1 MASSS
6 VIAELRE
13 LVPHRAINPIE
24 TAGLAERQAT
34 RLLKLTGITEPPVP
48 EFVIADLPRIRVERQ
63 APMPFSGA
71 THWAKGYWLILLNAD
86 EPYVRRR
93 FSLAHEFKHILD
105 HPYIDRLYPD
115 TPQLSSPDRA
125 EQACDLF
132 AACLLMPRVWV
143 KRAWYGGTTPVA
155 TLAREFAVSQT
166 AMRWRLEQ
174 LGIAERTARH
184 PRYFRTAA

>member
-1 MASSS
+1 
-6 VIAELRE
+6 
-13 LVPHRAINPIE
+13 
-24 TAGLAERQAT
+24 
-34 RLLKLTGITEPPVP
+34 
-48 EFVIADLPRIRVERQ
+48 
-63 APMPFSGA
+63 
-71 THWAKGYWLILLNAD
+71 KGYWLILLNAD

-115 TPQLSSPDRA
+115 TPQQSGPDRA

-132 AACLLMPRVWV
+132 AASLLMPRVWV

-174 LGIAERTARH
+174 LGIAERNARH
-184 PRYFRTAA
+184 PRYLRTAA